1 LSNFTLYTKPIDRG
15 RKGHNNRFRTKFNDF
30 GQKRIPKIDTVQVAE
45 AIDQDV
51 KSIDMNFDFRNSI
64 CLEKES
70 PVH

>member
-1 LSNFTLYTKPIDRG
+1 
-15 RKGHNNRFRTKFNDF
+15 
-30 GQKRIPKIDTVQVAE
+30 VAE